1 MALYAGR
8 LQLTNWTDGLI
19 GQASLERSILNQRH
33 GYLRVLLFHFPV
45 TAVFERLLA
54 GQCLSSKRG
63 QIARTFLMVTNI
75 QKRIYLPG
83 LHKQNVRLALA
94 QQSGHCASRRLAPI
108 AVGI

>member
-19 GQASLERSILNQRH
+19 GQASLERSILNQKATVRALVEKVR
-33 GYLRVLLFHFPV
+33 GKLLNW
-45 TAVFERLLA
+45 TDST
-54 GQCLSSKRG
+54 GNSGK
-63 QIARTFLMVTNI
+63 
-75 QKRIYLPG
+75 G

-94 QQSGHCASRRLAPI
+94 QQSGQCASRRLAPV

>member
-8 LQLTNWTDGLI
+8 LQKATVRALVEKVRGKLLNWTDSTGN
-19 GQASLERSILNQRH
+19 SRK
-33 GYLRVLLFHFPV
+33 
-45 TAVFERLLA
+45 VFERLLA

-63 QIARTFLMVTNI
+63 QIVRTFLMVTNI
-75 QKRIYLPG
+75 QKRIYLSG